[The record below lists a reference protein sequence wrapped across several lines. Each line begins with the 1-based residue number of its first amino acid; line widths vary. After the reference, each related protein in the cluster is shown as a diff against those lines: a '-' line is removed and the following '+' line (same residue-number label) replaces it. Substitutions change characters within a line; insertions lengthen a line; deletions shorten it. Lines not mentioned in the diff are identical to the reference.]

1 MLTVLLTRGACPSAC
16 KDELAQCKLELMQS
30 KVELA
35 STSQSL
41 EEERQAREAVEAELA
56 ATREKLLQAQL
67 VIQTS
72 SCFHQHFI
80 SRDSPASARSASPRD
95 SPGHVASALEVGS
108 DKSSDKSSD
117 GPERAAP
124 SLPAGAQDA
133 ECAGADTDAD
143 EAPAEAP
150 RKTLAKHRS
159 FTSLDSLPEDEEG
172 QEPEPEDWRTGDPED
187 IAGARDIAWATE
199 EAPARTSAAAA
210 PHWQQQVAGPAPH
223 DEFKVVSPAALAALQ
238 VQAARTPQ
246 ASAASVQHPA
256 QRPGQRASFW
266 HHAAAAGGGGNDST
280 RVRAIPTALDQQTK
294 PENATSKRDES
305 SESNRVEPPS
315 PPARDSRL
323 QVGGGGPPAPISRVS
338 HSFYSM
344 FFLTVAPNYV
354 TAAALS
360 SSLFDSSPLAI
371 CFYFLTVPTRFLFA
385 CCDSGWLANS

>member
-1 MLTVLLTRGACPSAC
+1 
-16 KDELAQCKLELMQS
+16 MQS

-159 FTSLDSLPEDEEG
+159 FTSLDSLPEDEEEYG
-172 QEPEPEDWRTGDPED
+172 EEQPEQEFLDEEPTELE
-187 IAGARDIAWATE
+187 AGTE
-199 EAPARTSAAAA
+199 TEVETT
-210 PHWQQQVAGPAPH
+210 
-223 DEFKVVSPAALAALQ
+223 D
-238 VQAARTPQ
+238 
-246 ASAASVQHPA
+246 ASVEADTDPDQE
-256 QRPGQRASFW
+256 Q
-266 HHAAAAGGGGNDST
+266 
-280 RVRAIPTALDQQTK
+280 VR
-294 PENATSKRDES
+294 
-305 SESNRVEPPS
+305 
-315 PPARDSRL
+315 
-323 QVGGGGPPAPISRVS
+323 
-338 HSFYSM
+338 
-344 FFLTVAPNYV
+344 
-354 TAAALS
+354 
-360 SSLFDSSPLAI
+360 
-371 CFYFLTVPTRFLFA
+371 
-385 CCDSGWLANS
+385 